1 MLKDCVPAHPEIHT
15 EYYLVFDD
23 GHGNGFWFPCNHKGA
38 FAKPL
43 SPCAQRNYDDC
54 LQNPHRF
61 VRYNEVVKEVRHFT
75 APASGKCRC
84 GNTVELIDEY
94 CGASQCQQCGQW
106 YNLFGEN
113 ILPPSEWCESCND
126 Y

>member
-61 VRYNEVVKEVRHFT
+61 VRRQ
-75 APASGKCRC
+75 G
-84 GNTVELIDEY
+84 
-94 CGASQCQQCGQW
+94 GASFYW
-106 YNLFGEN
+106 PGEWQV
-113 ILPPSEWCESCND
+113 SVRQYRGTD
-126 Y
+126 R